1 MVELIHSRTD
11 TKRVILFV
19 SWLVF
24 LTSGVTA
31 SQSLQPDSSPQ
42 PNQRLKAELEREN
55 RPINKGKT
63 ILKLAD
69 WELNQARMQTLL
81 GEIEQAD
88 QCLIRYTDWI
98 KEAKDIFSQEHL
110 KAPKKN
116 QDTFRNAELLLR
128 RQVRQ
133 LENLKTS
140 FSFDQ
145 QQVIL
150 KALDIAHILQEDL
163 LVYLFGEENVR
174 GKNANKTDAPEEKE

>member
-1 MVELIHSRTD
+1 M
-11 TKRVILFV
+11 RVLLFV

-24 LTSGVTA
+24 LTAGVTE
-31 SQSLQPDSSPQ
+31 SQTSKPDNSPQ
-42 PNQRLKAELEREN
+42 PNQKLKADLEREN

-69 WELNQARMQTLL
+69 SELNQARMQTLL
-81 GEIEQAD
+81 GEIAQAD
-88 QCLIRYTDWI
+88 QSLIRYADWI
-98 KEAKDIFSQEHL
+98 KEAREIFSQEHL
-110 KAPKKN
+110 RTPKKN

-140 FSFDQ
+140 FSYDQ
-145 QQVIL
+145 QQVLL
-150 KALDIAHILQEDL
+150 KALDIAHALQEDL

-174 GKNANKTDAPEEKE
+174 GKNANKNDAPKENE